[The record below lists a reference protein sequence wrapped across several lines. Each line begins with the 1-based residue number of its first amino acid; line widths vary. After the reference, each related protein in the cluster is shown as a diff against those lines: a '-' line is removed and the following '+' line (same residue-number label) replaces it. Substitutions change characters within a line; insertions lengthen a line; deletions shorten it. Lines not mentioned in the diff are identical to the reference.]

1 MKYERNFV
9 KPRVSEDIPHHDS
22 KEMDNIGKNMVLL
35 DDMSYPNAGIRM
47 TTRFVKGVTEDPG
60 DYVDLHSHDVDQVFI
75 FLGTP
80 EDEEALEVEFIFE
93 DERYRIKSPITVF
106 VPKGVRHTQKI
117 IRGSGRYITLLK
129 EGTYV

>member
-1 MKYERNFV
+1 MKFEKNFV

-22 KEMDNIGKNMVLL
+22 KEMDKIGKNIVLL
-35 DDMSYPNAGIRM
+35 DDKSYSGAGIRM
-47 TTRFVKGVTEDPG
+47 TTRVVKGVTEDPG
-60 DYVDLHSHDVDQVFI
+60 DYVDLHSHEVDQIFI

-80 EDEEALEVEFIFE
+80 ENEESLEVEFVFE
-93 DERYRIKSPITVF
+93 DEIYQIKSPITVF

-117 IRGSGRYITLLK
+117 VRGSGRYITLLK